1 MSFNPGGGSN
11 SSLSSGTDV
20 ALSSPLD
27 DEVLTYD
34 TTIAKWTNKQVPAS
48 GGAYVQV
55 VPYGTT
61 DAQIAAMNLPAGA
74 VIVEL
79 DQPVTNVLL
88 NPSFEIDT
96 TNWTLATGTGTV
108 SRVEALDAPDGGA
121 YVVISSTGTTTMRYN
136 SETKSSGPGDVWS
149 AGVWVR
155 TYAGTGRVVQCE
167 IQFLD
172 STGAQISAQTNSNP
186 LTTTANWQ
194 HAIATNKTAPAGTVS
209 VRMRPTLV
217 TPQAG
222 DAIAIDSMQLEP
234 SATLPVYNPVSA

>member
-34 TTIAKWTNKQVPAS
+34 TTIAKWTNRQVPAS

-121 YVVISSTGTTTMRYN
+121 YAVISSTG
-136 SETKSSGPGDVWS
+136 
-149 AGVWVR
+149 
-155 TYAGTGRVVQCE
+155 
-167 IQFLD
+167 
-172 STGAQISAQTNSNP
+172 
-186 LTTTANWQ
+186 NWQ